1 MELFPTQVL
10 TQESTT
16 KKVLV
21 KPQSASYVVTCEQ
34 EESFAPNCEAH
45 ICEVTTPNVLDHKG
59 LSGVVG
65 A

>member
-16 KKVLV
+16 KEVLV
-21 KPQSASYVVTCEQ
+21 KPQSVSCVVTCEQ
-34 EESFAPNCEAH
+34 EESSVPNSEAH
-45 ICEVTTPNVLDHKG
+45 VCEVTTPDVLDHNG